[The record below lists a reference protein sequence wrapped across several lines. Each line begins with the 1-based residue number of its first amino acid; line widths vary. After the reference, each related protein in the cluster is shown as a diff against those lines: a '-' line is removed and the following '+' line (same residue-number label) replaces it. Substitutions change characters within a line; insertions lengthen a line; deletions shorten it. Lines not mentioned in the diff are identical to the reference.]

1 MRRFLSRPQSGRSSS
16 TGWDGSPSRPN
27 SRWLLF
33 SLVLVVFSWSG
44 SVRADGLEADTFASG
59 NALYAQGKFIEA
71 AQAYETQVQR
81 GDSRANLYY
90 NLGDA
95 YFRAGDRG
103 RAILNYQ
110 RALLLDPSHAEAA
123 ANLAFLRGKTL
134 PPSAR
139 GGFAGW
145 LDVDRWTWLAA
156 AGGWLAILGFGLTV
170 FLRRLRWSSLAVGLT
185 GAAACGVS
193 VWALVVL
200 DGGTKNPGR
209 AVVLADDTRALYSP
223 ADNSK
228 AVLTLPAGSE
238 VRVLSEQGA
247 WDYVEL
253 GDGARGW
260 VSAARIEKV
269 LPPLAR
275 RG

>member
-1 MRRFLSRPQSGRSSS
+1 MKTFLLGV
-16 TGWDGSPSRPN
+16 
-27 SRWLLF
+27 F
-33 SLVLVVFSWSG
+33 FAVFSWTG
-44 SVRADGLEADTFASG
+44 GVRAAGSEADGFARG
-59 NALYAQGKFIEA
+59 NALYTQGKFIEA
-71 AQAYETQVQR
+71 VGQYESQVQG
-81 GDSRANLYY
+81 GDYRANLFY

-134 PPSAR
+134 PPPNRS
-139 GGFAGW
+139 GFADW

-156 AGGWLAILGFGLTV
+156 ASGWLAVLGFGLAV
-170 FLRRLRWSSLAVGLT
+170 FLRRFRWSGLALGLT
-185 GAAACGVS
+185 GAVVCGLS
-193 VWALVVL
+193 MWALVAL
-200 DGGTKNPGR
+200 DGGTKNPAR
-209 AVVLADDTRALYSP
+209 AVVLVDGTRALYSP

-228 AVLTLPAGSE
+228 AVLTLPAGGE

-247 WDYVEL
+247 WDYVQL

-260 VSAARIEKV
+260 VSAARLEKV
-269 LPPLAR
+269 LLPSKH
-275 RG
+275 G